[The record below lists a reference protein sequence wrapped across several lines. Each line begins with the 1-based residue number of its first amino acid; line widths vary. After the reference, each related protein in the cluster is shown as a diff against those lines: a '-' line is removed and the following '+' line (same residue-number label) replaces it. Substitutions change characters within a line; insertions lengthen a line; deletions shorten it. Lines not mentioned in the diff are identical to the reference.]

1 MEQDL
6 EILSKSIQFGEAF
19 LKELEKKT
27 DLKLEDKIII
37 ALYRKLLEQA
47 DSCYVLADHNLDG
60 PLTVMKRTIFETYLS
75 LRYILQEEKS
85 ITLRA
90 HSYYVGFLK
99 DAKIDGEDWISQRK
113 VDISDLN
120 IEHDI
125 NGITEIL
132 NSPLLKNT
140 IKEWEDTK
148 TNFERKFKRKY
159 NPKWYSLYNGP
170 TSIKALSNKL
180 MQNEVL
186 VYKMYG
192 SFSQEAHGYKAL
204 DASNKMELIDKPLVL
219 KPIRSHI
226 DPSNIGVCRS
236 LLTGAM
242 FEVVCYLLPDRLE
255 DCVEFADTIGMKAE
269 INK

>member
-1 MEQDL
+1 M
-6 EILSKSIQFGEAF
+6 
-19 LKELEKKT
+19 
-27 DLKLEDKIII
+27 
-37 ALYRKLLEQA
+37 
-47 DSCYVLADHNLDG
+47 
-60 PLTVMKRTIFETYLS
+60 
-75 LRYILQEEKS
+75 
-85 ITLRA
+85 TLRA
-90 HSYYVGFLK
+90 YSYYVGFLK
-99 DAKIDGEDWISQRK
+99 DAKIDGEEWLSQRK
-113 VDISDLN
+113 IDISNLS

-132 NSPLLKNT
+132 NNPLLKNT

-148 TNFERKFKRKY
+148 TNSERKY

-180 MQNEVL
+180 MQNESL

-219 KPIRSHI
+219 KSIRSEI
-226 DPSNIGVCRS
+226 DPSNIRVCCS
-236 LLTGAM
+236 FLTGAM
-242 FEVVCYLLPDRLE
+242 FEVVCYLLPDRVD
-255 DCVEFADTIGMKAE
+255 DCVEFANTIGMKVE